1 MNSFSRSQWGAGGL
15 ALLIGLFLFV
25 FLIVPVVKVVY
36 VAFQDPNTGALTLIN
51 FVDFFNTS
59 LFRESFLNSIYV
71 AGGAV
76 LLASLISIP
85 LAYFTTRF
93 NFGGAVLIQT
103 LGIVPLIMP
112 PFVGAVA
119 MLLLFGEN
127 GSVNLLIDE
136 WFGFTI
142 PFMEGLNGVILVE
155 AFH

>member
-93 NFGGAVLIQT
+93 NFGGAVLI
-103 LGIVPLIMP
+103 
-112 PFVGAVA
+112 
-119 MLLLFGEN
+119 
-127 GSVNLLIDE
+127 
-136 WFGFTI
+136 
-142 PFMEGLNGVILVE
+142 
-155 AFH
+155 